1 MSIKFLKSVE
11 DYPRLVYNDKW
22 YYLPL
27 ITRKVAANVSPAAR
41 KTMFAKVNSL
51 GLLGIDGFK
60 VTVEVDL
67 SGGLPKFDIV
77 GLPDTAVKEAK
88 DRVRSAIKN
97 SGFDY
102 PVSRITVNLAPADI
116 KKEGPIY
123 DLPILVG
130 ILLASEQIKK
140 IPKNACFIGAL
151 SLNGD
156 VSEIN
161 GVLPMAI
168 KAKESGYDKI
178 FVPFANAAE
187 CRIIEGIQAYAVRN
201 VRELADY
208 LSGKGEF
215 TEVETVPYTF
225 VEQSE
230 EWEDFADVKGQFDA
244 RRALEIA
251 AAGGHNVL
259 MVGSPGSGKSMLAK
273 RIPSILPDMTFEEAI
288 EATKIH
294 SIAGELPAD
303 TEILHKRPFR
313 SPHHTISPIGL
324 SGGGSVIKPGEISLA
339 HNGVL
344 FLDELPEFTRQ
355 AMEIL
360 RQPMEDGKITISRV
374 SGTVTYPSRFMT
386 VAAMNPCKC
395 GYYGHPKKRCTCPPH
410 AAEKYMAKISY
421 PLLDRFDIHVDVQSV
436 EYDALSSKEKGESSA
451 DIKKR
456 VNKARAIQLRRFA
469 ETNIVCNA
477 QMSPSQTRRF
487 CLLTSEAQNAL
498 KLAFEK
504 LGLSARAYDKVLRVS
519 KTIADL
525 DGSDIID
532 TAHILEAV
540 QYRSLDRKY
549 WKKI

>member
-1 MSIKFLKSVE
+1 
-11 DYPRLVYNDKW
+11 
-22 YYLPL
+22 
-27 ITRKVAANVSPAAR
+27 
-41 KTMFAKVNSL
+41 MFAKVNSL
-51 GLLGIDGFK
+51 GLQGIDGFR
-60 VTVEVDL
+60 VTVEVDI
-67 SGGLPKFDIV
+67 SGGLPKFEIV
-77 GLPDTAVKEAK
+77 GLPDTAVKESK
-88 DRVRSAIKN
+88 ERVRSAIKN

-102 PVSRITVNLAPADI
+102 PVSRITVNLAPADT

-130 ILLASEQIKK
+130 ILLAGGQIKK
-140 IPKNACFIGAL
+140 IPDNSAFIGAL

-156 VSEIN
+156 VSPIN

-168 KAKESGYDKI
+168 KAKEEGCESI
-178 FVPFANAAE
+178 FVPFENAAE
-187 CRIIEGIQAYAVRN
+187 CRIIQGIRAYAVKS
-201 VRELADY
+201 VKELAAY
-208 LSGKGEF
+208 LRGEIDLNP
-215 TEVETVPYTF
+215 VETVDYSF
-225 VEQSE
+225 AEDSVDF
-230 EWEDFADVKGQFDA
+230 EDFEDVRGQFDA

-259 MVGSPGSGKSMLAK
+259 MVGAPGAGKSMLAK

-294 SIAGELPAD
+294 SIAGELPSD

-313 SPHHTISPIGL
+313 SPHHTISPVGL
-324 SGGGSVIKPGEISLA
+324 SGGGTVIKPGEISLA

-374 SGTVTYPSRFMT
+374 SGSITYPSRFMT
-386 VAAMNPCKC
+386 IAAMNPCKC
-395 GYYGHPKKRCTCPPH
+395 GYYGHPTKQCTCPPH
-410 AAEKYMAKISY
+410 AAEKYIAKISY

-436 EYDALSSKEKGESSA
+436 EYDDLASKHKGECSA

-456 VNKARAIQLRRFA
+456 VNRARERQLRRFA
-469 ETNIVCNA
+469 ETDIVCNA
-477 QMSPSQTRRF
+477 QMSPSQTRKY
-487 CLLTSEAQNAL
+487 CLLSDEAQQAL

-525 DGSDIID
+525 DESDIID
-532 TAHILEAV
+532 TPHILEAV

-549 WKKI
+549 WKKQ

>member
-1 MSIKFLKSVE
+1 
-11 DYPRLVYNDKW
+11 
-22 YYLPL
+22 
-27 ITRKVAANVSPAAR
+27 
-41 KTMFAKVNSL
+41 MFAKVNSL
-51 GLLGIDGFK
+51 GLQGIDGFR

-77 GLPDTAVKEAK
+77 GLPDAAVKEAK

-102 PVSRITVNLAPADI
+102 PVSRITVNLAPADT

-123 DLPILVG
+123 DLPILAG
-130 ILLASEQIKK
+130 ILCASEQIRK
-140 IPKNACFIGAL
+140 IPSDCCFIGAL

-156 VSEIN
+156 ISKIN

-168 KAKESGYDKI
+168 KAKEEGFKSI
-178 FVPFANAAE
+178 FVPFENAAE
-187 CRIIEGIQAYAVRN
+187 CRIVAGIDAYAVKN
-201 VRELADY
+201 VRELASF
-208 LSGKGEF
+208 LKGEGEL
-215 TEVETVPYTF
+215 TKVQTVPYT
-225 VEQSE
+225 VLENE
-230 EWEDFADVKGQFDA
+230 VGLEDFADVKGQFDA

-294 SIAGELPAD
+294 SIAGALPSD
-303 TEILHKRPFR
+303 TEILHRRPFR
-313 SPHHTISPIGL
+313 NPHHTISPIGL
-324 SGGGSVIKPGEISLA
+324 SGGGTVIKPGEISLA

-360 RQPMEDGKITISRV
+360 RQPMEDGKISISRV
-374 SGTVTYPSRFMT
+374 TGSVTYPSRFMT
-386 VAAMNPCKC
+386 IAAMNPCKC
-395 GYYGHPKKRCTCPPH
+395 GYYGHPTKRCTCPPH
-410 AAEKYMAKISY
+410 AAEKYISKISY

-436 EYDALSSKEKGESSA
+436 EYDRLADKQKGECSA

-456 VNKARAIQLRRFA
+456 VNKAREIQLRRFA
-469 ETNIVCNA
+469 DTEIVCNA
-477 QMSPSQTRRF
+477 QMSPAQTRKF
-487 CLLTSEAQNAL
+487 CILTDEAQQTL

-525 DGSDIID
+525 DESDIID
-532 TAHILEAV
+532 TQHILEAV

-549 WKKI
+549 WKKV